1 MKCILFVDM
10 GIIYE
15 KYLRLEED
23 EQLWFVQ
30 DKHYELSIAF
40 KM

>member
-1 MKCILFVDM
+1 MEIIL
-10 GIIYE
+10 YE

-23 EQLWFVQ
+23 EQLLFIQ
-30 DKHYELSIAF
+30 DKHYELSVAF